1 MKQTRANM
9 DDLEFAE
16 IFYREQWRLFPD
28 RNPIVYQDGD
38 SMIFQFRI
46 GDMQSEMF
54 LSGPNYLV
62 IPYNRTGLSSFSSS
76 ELRSGSQ

>member
-16 IFYREQWRLFPD
+16 IFHREQRRLFPD

-54 LSGPNYLV
+54 LSDPNYLV
-62 IPYNRTGLSSFSSS
+62 IPYNRTGLSSCSSS